1 MLTFM
6 VAQLVSTIA
15 KYDDINRNTR
25 ETSWRMG
32 FRPVADRGD
41 EDSVVAG
48 ASVGWFTSLSF
59 DTEIE

>member
-1 MLTFM
+1 M
-6 VAQLVSTIA
+6 VSTIA

-25 ETSWRMG
+25 ETSWRMS